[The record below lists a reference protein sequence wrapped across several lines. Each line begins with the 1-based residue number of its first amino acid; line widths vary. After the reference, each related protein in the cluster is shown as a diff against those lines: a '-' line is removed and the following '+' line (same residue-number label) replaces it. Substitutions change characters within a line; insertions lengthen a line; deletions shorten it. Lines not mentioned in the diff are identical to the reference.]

1 MQRDSTDRKDRLH
14 DTFTAALALLD
25 AEHREPDR
33 WEEECLSY
41 ALGAMACGMY
51 LVAEVEL
58 AAFKRPLVERSP
70 DVIAALAAKPARF
83 TKAMLRH
90 GVDYVQQHYVQ
101 QHYGQRQPVD
111 DMPPA
116 LAAGQR
122 DFQSSLIALR

>member
-1 MQRDSTDRKDRLH
+1 MAANPLEHVLDTSHWHFTDTIGGGLH
-14 DTFTAALALLD
+14 LDLSIVSFKVLGHTFILTKFMVL
-25 AEHREPDR
+25 E
-33 WEEECLSY
+33 
-41 ALGAMACGMY
+41 
-51 LVAEVEL
+51 
-58 AAFKRPLVERSP
+58 
-70 DVIAALAAKPARF
+70 VIAALMAKPARF

-90 GVDYVQQHYVQ
+90 GVDYVQ